1 MYILY
6 TTTKNGKLF
15 FASITEPDTTKHV
28 KCQYKKRGP
37 LSCGNIRSITWSKV
51 VFSCR
56 APDQYISI
64 RSPIDVNRTMGRS
77 GKPGKRSQMGK
88 NRSQIGK
95 KRSQIGK
102 NAHKLAK
109 NVQNTEPKL
118 NILKTKKQSHTH
130 SCTKVTSRLL

>member
-64 RSPIDVNRTMGRS
+64 RSPMDVNRTMGRS
-77 GKPGKRSQMGK
+77 GKPGKRSQ
-88 NRSQIGK
+88 IGK
-95 KRSQIGK
+95 KRSKYRTETKHFK
-102 NAHKLAK
+102 NKKSIAHTFMYKSNFPVA
-109 NVQNTEPKL
+109 V
-118 NILKTKKQSHTH
+118 NI
-130 SCTKVTSRLL
+130 